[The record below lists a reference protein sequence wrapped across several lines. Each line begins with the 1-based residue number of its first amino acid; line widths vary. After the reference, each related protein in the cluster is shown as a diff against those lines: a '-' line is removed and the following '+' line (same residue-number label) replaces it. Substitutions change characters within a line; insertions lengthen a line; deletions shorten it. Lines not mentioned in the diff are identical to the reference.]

1 MSVRM
6 VDLDFAGI
14 ATREGLHAY
23 LAERMDFPPYYGGN
37 LDALWDMLTTC
48 GDTAVFLWDTGELE
62 DALGAYGK
70 RVVETFEEAAKEND
84 RLWVFFPLPREDPD

>member
-1 MSVRM
+1 MGYADHLRGYRRLPV
-6 VDLDFAGI
+6 G
-14 ATREGLHAY
+14 H
-23 LAERMDFPPYYGGN
+23 
-37 LDALWDMLTTC
+37 
-48 GDTAVFLWDTGELE
+48 GELE